1 MEKVDVEEVVL
12 SHDGWEVGALH
23 PFHHHQVDKAG
34 QTEGREK
41 RDWGHEGGKW
51 L

>member
-41 RDWGHEGGKW
+41 RDWGH
-51 L
+51 